1 MHERSEIAAAVEAQP
16 EGLTRLYL
24 IAALVLVLITAL
36 EVSTVLVFRLPPPV
50 RAGILIVLALMKA
63 SLIGAYYMNLKF
75 ERLAMA
81 YIAIIPLTLLILML
95 FSILPDAAQLIRHR

>member
-1 MHERSEIAAAVEAQP
+1 MHERSEIAAAAAP
-16 EGLTRLYL
+16 PGLTRVYL
-24 IAALVLVLITAL
+24 IAAVVLIAITAL
-36 EVSTVLVFRLPPPV
+36 EVSTVLVFPVPPPA

-81 YIAIIPLTLLILML
+81 YIAVIPLMLLILML